1 MPAWQQLATWG
12 WLPLPGGA
20 LWRRGPNDCKHAS
33 ARAQGSNVF
42 RHLATR
48 PRRTPCTEAAIVLT
62 RDESH
67 LVAVQGN
74 GAIDLAQLIGHQA
87 AVRRVAPRNHRSVME
102 EGRERLRRRLD
113 AQHGARHAPAAV
125 LPVVIA
131 RQTSAGS
138 GSVQAAQSPAPPP
151 PARGS
156 AAPRIGHDLLD
167 LARRAV
173 CASPLWAAR
182 RPPRAAPTPPTACP
196 R

>member
-74 GAIDLAQLIGHQA
+74 GAIDLAQLLSANGELKIDTGILFDGLDETCGEVLRSCLWGHSSHEKLFA
-87 AVRRVAPRNHRSVME
+87 SFSGRPLLEAPN
-102 EGRERLRRRLD
+102 GR
-113 AQHGARHAPAAV
+113 
-125 LPVVIA
+125 
-131 RQTSAGS
+131 
-138 GSVQAAQSPAPPP
+138 
-151 PARGS
+151 
-156 AAPRIGHDLLD
+156 
-167 LARRAV
+167 
-173 CASPLWAAR
+173 
-182 RPPRAAPTPPTACP
+182 
-196 R
+196 